1 MIVLTIIVDKRP
13 VGIDINRGIGTAY
26 EGRVRVSHTFIYLC
40 IVVSFEL
47 QYCFSLLRKYIFV
60 LIVKYVTI
68 RVEEPLCII
77 SQNNKS

>member
-1 MIVLTIIVDKRP
+1 VIVLTIIVDKRP

-47 QYCFSLLRKYIFV
+47 QYCLSFTEIHFCSDCQI
-60 LIVKYVTI
+60 
-68 RVEEPLCII
+68 C
-77 SQNNKS
+77 NNKSGGAPLYHFSK